1 MSHILIS
8 AEELAD
14 LIVADPT
21 VRVLD
26 VRWRLDRPDGRPE
39 FLAGHIPGAV
49 YVDLDD
55 ELAEHG
61 APTDGRHPLP
71 STARL
76 QAAARRWGLN
86 DGETVVV
93 YDDLKS
99 LSAAR
104 AWWLLTDAGV
114 EDVRILDGS
123 LRAWTASGR
132 PLETGDVV
140 PAPGGV
146 SLSRGRLAQLT
157 IDEAADLAETGV
169 LIDVR
174 AAERYRGDVEP
185 IDPRAG
191 HVPGALNRFTGAN
204 VDTAGRFLDPETL
217 RQEFAALGVV
227 HGSPVGVYCGSGVTA
242 SHAFVALTLAG
253 YRPALYAGS
262 WSQWSNHLDRPVAI
276 GSLPEGALAP
286 VPSAQPVHTEEELS

>member
-1 MSHILIS
+1 MSRILIS
-8 AEELAD
+8 ADELAA
-14 LIVADPT
+14 LIVRDPG
-21 VRVLD
+21 VRLLD

-39 FLAGHIPGAV
+39 YLDGHIPGAV
-49 YVDLDD
+49 YVDLDH

-76 QAAARRWGLN
+76 QSAARRWGLN

-114 EDVRILDGS
+114 ADVRILDGS
-123 LRAWTASGR
+123 LRAWTNAGGE
-132 PLETGDVV
+132 LETGDIV
-140 PAPGGV
+140 PAPGTV
-146 SLSRGRLAQLT
+146 TLSSGRLPQLR
-157 IDEAADLAETGV
+157 IDEAADLATDGV

-174 AAERYRGDVEP
+174 AADRYRGEVEP

-191 HVPGALNRFTGAN
+191 HVPGAVNRFTGAN
-204 VDTAGRFLDPETL
+204 VDAEGRFLEPDTL
-217 RQEFAALGVV
+217 RREFAALGATD
-227 HGSPVGVYCGSGVTA
+227 GEPVGVYCGSGVTA

-253 YRPALYAGS
+253 YSPALYPGS
-262 WSQWSNHLDRPVAI
+262 WSQWSNHPDRPVAT
-276 GSLPEGALAP
+276 GPHPEGALA
-286 VPSAQPVHTEEELS
+286 SAQKEQS

>member
-1 MSHILIS
+1 MSYLLIS
-8 AEELAD
+8 ADELAD
-14 LIVADPT
+14 LFVADST
-21 VRVLD
+21 VRILD

-39 FLAGHIPGAV
+39 FLDGHIPGAV
-49 YVDLDD
+49 YVDLDN

-61 APTDGRHPLP
+61 APTEGRHPLP

-114 EDVRILDGS
+114 ADVRILDGS
-123 LRAWTASGR
+123 LRAWTDAGR
-132 PLETGDVV
+132 PLETGGVV
-140 PAPGGV
+140 PEPG
-146 SLSRGRLAQLT
+146 SITLSRGHLPQLGIGGAAHLAK
-157 IDEAADLAETGV
+157 TGV

-174 AAERYRGDVEP
+174 AAERYRGEVEP

-191 HVPGALNRFTGAN
+191 HVPGALNRFTGLN
-204 VDTAGRFLDPETL
+204 VGADGRFLEPAEL
-217 RQEFAALGVV
+217 RREFAELGVV
-227 HGSPVGVYCGSGVTA
+227 DGAPVGVYCGSGVTA

-253 YRPALYAGS
+253 YDPVLYPGS
-262 WSQWSNHLDRPVAI
+262 WSQWSNHLDRPVAT
-276 GSLPEGALAP
+276 GPHPEGALATTQ
-286 VPSAQPVHTEEELS
+286 SAHTEEELS